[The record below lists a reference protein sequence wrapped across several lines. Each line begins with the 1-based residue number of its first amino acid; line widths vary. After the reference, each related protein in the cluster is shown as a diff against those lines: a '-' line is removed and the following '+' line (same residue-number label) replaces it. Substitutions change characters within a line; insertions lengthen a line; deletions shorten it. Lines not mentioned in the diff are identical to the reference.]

1 MNPRVYRVAPLVL
14 ACVGFACNP
23 AATDSESEA
32 TSTTAAAATSG
43 ASTAGTG
50 ESSAGGATETSGDS
64 ASTTGTDGS
73 TTAAGTTTSDTATA
87 TTATTGDPGEPLLT
101 DMRMFIFGHSLI
113 NHEYTENPPPSD
125 ELSVPHWM
133 YLLAQDA
140 TYEYAVSGQYGFLP
154 QHAEL
159 PPIAQWGFDIV
170 PPAWD
175 SDLEPFAD
183 ADFTTVLLTAA
194 NFVQYKGP
202 EEPYDGDNPN
212 NYSPVSATTII
223 VDWVLEQEPDL
234 TIYIYENWPDM
245 GGIAANFPP
254 TQAELDSYHAF
265 TQGEFHAWWLAYQDA
280 LLAARPDAN
289 VRMIPVG
296 PTIARLLTETP
307 LSGIPLESLYED
319 DAPHGRP
326 TIYFL
331 AGLVTYMGTYGV
343 PAPADYAI
351 PELVHPLVAENY
363 DEVISVIWEELE
375 GFTDGEGLSRV
386 W

>member
-1 MNPRVYRVAPLVL
+1 MNYSLVCRVGPLVL
-14 ACVGFACNP
+14 ACVGLACNP

-32 TSTTAAAATSG
+32 AATTAT
-43 ASTAGTG
+43 TG
-50 ESSAGGATETSGDS
+50 
-64 ASTTGTDGS
+64 ASTTGDSEPTAADTTQSTGGSATTTGASGS
-73 TTAAGTTTSDTATA
+73 TTAAETATSDTATS
-87 TTATTGDPGEPLLT
+87 TTGDPGEPLLT

-113 NHEYTENPPPSD
+113 NHEYTDDPPPSD

-133 YLLAQDA
+133 YLLADNA
-140 TYEYAVSGQYGFLP
+140 TYQYAASGQYGFLP
-154 QHAEL
+154 QHADL
-159 PPIAQWGFDIV
+159 PPIAQWGFDVV

-183 ADFTTVLLTAA
+183 ADFTTVLLTAG
-194 NFVQYKGP
+194 NFIQYKGP
-202 EEPYDGDNPN
+202 DEPYDGDNPN
-212 NYSPVSATTII
+212 NYSPVSATTLI
-223 VDWVLEQEPDL
+223 VDWVREQEPGI

-245 GGIAANFPP
+245 AGVAADFPP

-265 TQGEFHAWWLAYQDA
+265 TQGEFHTWWLAYQDA
-280 LLAARPDAN
+280 LLAARPDAD
-289 VRMIPVG
+289 VRMLPVG

-307 LSGIPLESLYED
+307 LSGIPLEALYED

-343 PAPADYAI
+343 PAPTDFAV
-351 PELVHPLVAENY
+351 PELVHPLVAAHY
-363 DEVISVIWEELE
+363 DEVVSVIWAELE
-375 GFTDGEGLSRV
+375 GFTDGEGQSRV